1 MHKIWL
7 IIGQIYYNRM
17 ISELILVNAHLFLM
31 NLQQSS
37 IAHNQDQVPG
47 SLNCTSPVNKVEA
60 HHVGLYFEK

>member
-7 IIGQIYYNRM
+7 KIGQIYSNRAFG
-17 ISELILVNAHLFLM
+17 ELILVNAHLFLM

-47 SLNCTSPVNKVEA
+47 SLNYTSPVNKVEA
-60 HHVGLYFEK
+60 HY